1 MLKKLLYSADTIP
14 PPPSPFEVI
23 VVEDVGNPPF

>member
-14 PPPSPFEVI
+14 PSPFEVI
-23 VVEDVGNPPF
+23 VVEDVGSPPF

>member
-1 MLKKLLYSADTIP
+1 MLKKLLYSADTI